1 MDFVFHLFYF
11 PVDFDGLLDE
21 QRFSTIE
28 KIKTV
33 SATATYMAASGLNP
47 TCKESGKNEGGPEH
61 LCALIDFALAMKQR
75 LDDIN
80 KHSFN
85 NFALRIGVSCGPLV
99 CGVIGAR
106 KPVFDIWGDTV
117 NEASRMDS
125 TGVIG
130 QIQVPKHTAQASR
143 KNCNFQYT
151 KFCYL
156 TT

>member
-1 MDFVFHLFYF
+1 MTAFIL
-11 PVDFDGLLDE
+11 VDFDGLLDE
-21 QRFSTIE
+21 HRFNTIE

-47 TCKESGKNEGGPEH
+47 TLKDSENNESGPEH
-61 LCALIDFALAMKQR
+61 LCALVDFALAMRQR
-75 LDDIN
+75 LEDIN

-85 NFALRIGVSCGPLV
+85 NFALRVGVSCGPLV

-130 QIQVPKHTAQASR
+130 QIQVPKHTAQVR
-143 KNCNFQYT
+143 YQYLRNFMDDSLVKRSCLSY
-151 KFCYL
+151 
-156 TT
+156 